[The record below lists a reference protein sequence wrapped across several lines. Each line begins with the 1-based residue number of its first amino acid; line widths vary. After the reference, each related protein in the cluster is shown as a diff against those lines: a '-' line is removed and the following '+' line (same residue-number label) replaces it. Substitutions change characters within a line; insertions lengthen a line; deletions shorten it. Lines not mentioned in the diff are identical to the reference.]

1 MSNRRS
7 RIIDI
12 KSEQARLLKAQA
24 AFRAQ
29 EDALQKETGRLVI
42 DAKGFT
48 STKQVE
54 QWLSQL
60 KERGL

>member
-1 MSNRRS
+1 MSSRRL
-7 RIIDI
+7 RNIDI
-12 KSEQARLLKAQA
+12 KADRERFEKAQVS
-24 AFRAQ
+24 FQAQ
-29 EDALQKETGRLVI
+29 EAALQKEAGRLLI
-42 DAKGFT
+42 EAKGFT

>member
-1 MSNRRS
+1 MSSRRL
-7 RIIDI
+7 RNIDI
-12 KSEQARLLKAQA
+12 KADRERFEKAQV
-24 AFRAQ
+24 AFQAQ
-29 EDALQKETGRLVI
+29 EAALQKEVGRLLI
-42 DAKGFT
+42 EAKGFT

>member
-1 MSNRRS
+1 MSSRRL
-7 RIIDI
+7 RNIDI
-12 KSEQARLLKAQA
+12 KAESERLAKAQA

-29 EDALQKETGRLVI
+29 EDALQKEAGRLVI
-42 DAKGFT
+42 EAKGFT

-54 QWLSQL
+54 QWLSQS

>member
-1 MSNRRS
+1 MSSRRL
-7 RIIDI
+7 RNIDI
-12 KSEQARLLKAQA
+12 KAERERLAKAQA

-29 EDALQKETGRLVI
+29 EDALQKEAVRLVI
-42 DAKGFT
+42 EAKGFT

>member
-1 MSNRRS
+1 MSSRRL
-7 RIIDI
+7 RNIDI
-12 KSEQARLLKAQA
+12 KAERERLAKAQA

-42 DAKGFT
+42 EAKGFT

-54 QWLSQL
+54 QWLSQS

>member
-1 MSNRRS
+1 MSSRRS
-7 RIIDI
+7 RIVDI
-12 KSEQARLLKAQA
+12 KAEQARLLKAQA

-29 EDALQKETGRLVI
+29 EDVLQKETGRLVI
-42 DAKGFT
+42 EANGFT

>member
-1 MSNRRS
+1 MSSRRL
-7 RIIDI
+7 RNIDI
-12 KSEQARLLKAQA
+12 KADRERFEKAQV
-24 AFRAQ
+24 AFQAQ
-29 EDALQKETGRLVI
+29 EAALQKETGRLVI
-42 DAKGFT
+42 EAKGFT